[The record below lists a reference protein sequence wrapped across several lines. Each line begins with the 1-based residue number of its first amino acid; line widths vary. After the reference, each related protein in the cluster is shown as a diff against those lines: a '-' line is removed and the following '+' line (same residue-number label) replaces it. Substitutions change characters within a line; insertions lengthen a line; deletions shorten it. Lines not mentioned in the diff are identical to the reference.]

1 VYVFL
6 DDVML
11 VDKILV
17 KVNKKLEL
25 WREILESKGFK
36 LSRTKTKSIRCNS
49 STTTYEEGD
58 ISLEGQVVPFKN
70 IFRYL
75 GSMQKC
81 DGYR

>member
-11 VDKILV
+11 VDKILA
-17 KVNKKLEL
+17 KVNRKLEL
-25 WREILESKGFK
+25 WREILEPKGFK
-36 LSRTKTKSIRCNS
+36 LSTTKTKSMRYNS